1 MPFFNIPLTI
11 DDFNQSQWQHVIEHC
26 SQRECD
32 TYFAL
37 FFEKAKEAEASKNV
51 KAQEV
56 FTLLEG
62 ITSLY
67 FRLDRTDEPL
77 APRFIG
83 NSGIRSFSIDDLSE
97 EHLNVLSEVVPTIS
111 DDEMR
116 ARIAD
121 ILWIKKRNPDMVA
134 LAVDAYL
141 DSAKHL
147 EHPVRW
153 PQCVTRTERALQLAA
168 YLGKD
173 RPHFLKVIDYIESV
187 LDKYQGEDPLFLS
200 EAMMS
205 LLLEYRIGDPG
216 KYAALAEKA
225 ALRAEEAHAWHNARL
240 YWDVKARWHA
250 LEKNAEGQRSA
261 RIAIAETYVKASEDA
276 LRGAN
281 PNHFVAWS
289 HLRSAIDVLRTIP
302 QTRERVA
309 ELHKLLLEYQRV
321 SPTEMKS
328 VFIPLGEV
336 AGMTELSERAREA
349 VKSKSLWEALF
360 ALASMGSS
368 PQVDTLRRRV
378 QELAKQF
385 PIQHL
390 IVEEDLNELGKVVGR
405 RPSMLSGAGTAA
417 EEFVRAEMFK
427 QAILDQQLHA
437 FGIVE
442 PAREQI
448 NLEHHVRIHDLLPL
462 VISNPF
468 VPEGHEMIYAR
479 GLHAGLTG
487 DFLVATHLLAPQLE
501 NSIRYLLFQEGT
513 IVSKLTSQGIQD
525 ERDLNTLFKEYRT
538 ELVTLF
544 GTDLAFDIEGLLVEH
559 FGSNLRN
566 EIAHGLISYDKF
578 ISLQSSY
585 LWWLTLR
592 LCFPEIRR
600 ALVEEDREEIP
611 SPENRTNETESDQG

>member
-1 MPFFNIPLTI
+1 
-11 DDFNQSQWQHVIEHC
+11 
-26 SQRECD
+26 
-32 TYFAL
+32 
-37 FFEKAKEAEASKNV
+37 
-51 KAQEV
+51 
-56 FTLLEG
+56 
-62 ITSLY
+62 
-67 FRLDRTDEPL
+67 
-77 APRFIG
+77 
-83 NSGIRSFSIDDLSE
+83 
-97 EHLNVLSEVVPTIS
+97 
-111 DDEMR
+111 MR
-116 ARIAD
+116 
-121 ILWIKKRNPDMVA
+121 
-134 LAVDAYL
+134 
-141 DSAKHL
+141 
-147 EHPVRW
+147 
-153 PQCVTRTERALQLAA
+153 
-168 YLGKD
+168 
-173 RPHFLKVIDYIESV
+173 
-187 LDKYQGEDPLFLS
+187 
-200 EAMMS
+200 

-250 LEKNAEGQRSA
+250 LEKNTEGQRSA
-261 RIAIAETYVKASEDA
+261 RLAIAETYVKASEDA
-276 LRGAN
+276 LQGAN

-289 HLRSAIDVLRTIP
+289 HLRSAIDILRTIP

-309 ELHKLLLEYQRV
+309 DLHKLVLEYQRV
-321 SPTEMKS
+321 SRSEMKS

-349 VKSKSLWEALF
+349 VKGKSLRDALF
-360 ALASMGSS
+360 ALACMGSS

-385 PIQHL
+385 PFQHL

-405 RPSMLSGAGTAA
+405 RPSMLSGTGTAA

-427 QAILDQQLHA
+427 QALLDQQLQA

-479 GLHAGLTG
+479 
-487 DFLVATHLLAPQLE
+487 
-501 NSIRYLLFQEGT
+501 
-513 IVSKLTSQGIQD
+513 
-525 ERDLNTLFKEYRT
+525 T

-544 GTDLAFDIEGLLVEH
+544 GKDLAFDIEGLLVEH

-566 EIAHGLISYDKF
+566 EIAHGLMSYDKF

-600 ALVEEDREEIP
+600 ALVEEDREETP
-611 SPENRTNETESDQG
+611 SPEERTREAESDIDKS